1 MTEVATELEA
11 LATDL
16 LPDDGEESAW
26 QGLYR
31 LYGCSP
37 DYE

>member
-1 MTEVATELEA
+1 MADTDAQATEVF
-11 LATDL
+11 TDG
-16 LPDDGEESAW
+16 DGDW
-26 QGLYR
+26 VGLYR

>member
-1 MTEVATELEA
+1 MTEVETEA

-16 LPDDGEESAW
+16 LPDEEEPAW
-26 QGLYR
+26 EGLYR

>member
-1 MTEVATELEA
+1 MTDFETLSEA
-11 LATDL
+11 LAMDL
-16 LPDDGEESAW
+16 LPEGGDEAAW
-26 QGLYR
+26 EGLYR